1 MLYPVAAIERVFAV
15 VTVPDVNAAAVLSG
29 HEKDSMD
36 AGYDPERVVT
46 SVQVFDRSLWNL
58 FPATRTR
65 ISHDS
70 FFMIHI
76 P

>member
-1 MLYPVAAIERVFAV
+1 VYPVADIDRVLAAV
-15 VTVPDVNAAAVLSG
+15 IVPEVNAAPVLSG

-46 SVQVFDRSLWNL
+46 SVQVFDTSLWNL
-58 FPATRTR
+58 FPATRQR
-65 ISHDS
+65 ISPVS
-70 FFMIHI
+70 FFMIPI